1 MITSRFP
8 EREVPLMV
16 CVSLIVSVFLAV
28 CAPQDVPKAEDLLRW
43 FPEGTY
49 DAVSHI
55 DIEKFRALKGG
66 ELVGERLSPAVMAER
81 SGDSLPL
88 SFFKKYKSITLAH
101 LVKYELAEDET
112 EGEGGKAEEGR
123 RERLAPIEISFE
135 DADGN
140 RVFRRFSESGA
151 DLFVFRFDDLE
162 GLVKAA
168 VKSGEIS
175 ATDILLYE
183 VRIYSYISRDG
194 EETYLYPADF
204 EELLVASSLHDLKRM
219 VEAGY
224 GVSAAMIENPDFAEF
239 EEAFPSLGCIWINRD
254 SALRF
259 RLQYRA
265 SHKLGAPEALLKV
278 YMKKLDAV
286 ASMDILSWDFSDP
299 MTEFWIRVYEDEETA
314 EERYGEETANFV
326 RAYTPRAGASPQAVA
341 YLNDVRRKTSLRLEG
356 RAVIIETIK
365 DAELL
370 EKEAELRRSQSRE
383 AEKK

>member
-1 MITSRFP
+1 
-8 EREVPLMV
+8 MV

-28 CAPQDVPKAEDLLRW
+28 SAPQDVPKAEDLLRW
-43 FPEGTY
+43 FPDGTY
-49 DAVSHI
+49 DAVSHV

-112 EGEGGKAEEGR
+112 LGETGKAEEGR
-123 RERLAPIEISFE
+123 RERLSPIEISFE

-140 RVFRRFSESGA
+140 RVFRRFSEGGA

-204 EELLVASSLHDLKRM
+204 EELLVASSLHDLKSM

-224 GVSAAMIENPDFAEF
+224 GVSPAMVENPDFAEF
-239 EEAFPSLGCIWINRD
+239 EDVFPSLGCIWINRD

-265 SHKLGAPEALLKV
+265 ADKLGAPEALLKV
-278 YMKKLDAV
+278 YKKKLDAV
-286 ASMDILSWDFSDP
+286 APMDILSWNFGDHV
-299 MTEFWIRVYEDEETA
+299 TELWVRVYEDEDAA

-326 RAYTPRAGASPQAVA
+326 RAYTPRAGASPQVVD
-341 YLNDVRRKTSLRLEG
+341 YFNDVRRKTSLRLEG

-370 EKEAELRRSQSRE
+370 EKEAELKRSQSKKM
-383 AEKK
+383 EKK